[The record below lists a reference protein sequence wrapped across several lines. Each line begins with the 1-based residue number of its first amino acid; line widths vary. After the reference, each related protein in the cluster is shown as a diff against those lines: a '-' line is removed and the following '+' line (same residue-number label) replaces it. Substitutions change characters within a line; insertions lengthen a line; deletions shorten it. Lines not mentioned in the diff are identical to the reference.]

1 MPQFS
6 RDQTSLL
13 ITLYESY
20 PCLYVVAS
28 PDYKN
33 KNKRNEA
40 ISEITTSIQEITGV
54 SFTEDEVRKKIH
66 VLRTQFLKEVSNIK
80 KCLASGMAEES
91 LYKSHLWCFE
101 QLKFLRESA
110 PVRKGESNLLRDESE
125 NVSS

>member
-6 RDQTSLL
+6 RDQTSPL
-13 ITLYESY
+13 ITLYENY
-20 PCLYVVAS
+20 PCLYLVAS

-40 ISEITTSIQEITGV
+40 IRDITTSLQEMTRI
-54 SFTEDEVRKKIH
+54 SFTEDDVRKKIH

-91 LYKSHLWCFE
+91 LYKSHLWCFD
-101 QLKFLRESA
+101 QLQFLQESA
-110 PVRKGESNLLRDESE
+110 PVRKGESNIQDGRE